1 MTESLNLIIYLIFF
15 IVLYL
20 LVCDCFLK
28 KKEEFYASQG
38 LKLLN
43 NCDKIQP
50 GGYFGNLPS
59 EPKKNQEHGEYVPL
73 YAMSHRE
80 KKHLFSVV
88 RPIIQKL
95 NKKVKLRFKLVD
107 VESFYQQVEENGN
120 KRLKLDVFIFETLNH
135 YHRRLLLDITLDYTI
150 HKIIVNHLTFTNA
163 KKLTPPDYQKSR
175 DVFFSERILTADN
188 KLADSHKKDA
198 IYGRGESKLAFNVV
212 DFDVHKVGLNDT
224 NFTSWVFP
232 QEYLNHLNDTL
243 PVWPCRDE
251 DFKWDTN
258 AVNLTQIGSNI
269 CQGINTSFQH
279 RNFMPKFN
287 PSMRQVDKDG
297 EYAWV
302 NHYYGRN
309 FSSGMTKSSE

>member
-1 MTESLNLIIYLIFF
+1 MVIK
-15 IVLYL
+15 
-20 LVCDCFLK
+20 D
-28 KKEEFYASQG
+28 
-38 LKLLN
+38 
-43 NCDKIQP
+43 
-50 GGYFGNLPS
+50 
-59 EPKKNQEHGEYVPL
+59 
-73 YAMSHRE
+73 
-80 KKHLFSVV
+80 
-88 RPIIQKL
+88 
-95 NKKVKLRFKLVD
+95 
-107 VESFYQQVEENGN
+107 
-120 KRLKLDVFIFETLNH
+120 LKLDVFIFETLNH

-150 HKIIVNHLTFTNA
+150 NKIIVNHLTFTNA
-163 KKLTPPDYQKSR
+163 KKLTPPDYQQSR
-175 DVFFSERILTADN
+175 DVFFSERILTEDN
-188 KLADSHKKDA
+188 KLADSQKKDA
-198 IYGRGESKLAFNVV
+198 IYGRGDSKLAFNVV
-212 DFDVHKVGLNDT
+212 DFDVQKIGLEDT

-279 RNFMPKFN
+279 RNFIPKFN

-309 FSSGMTKSSE
+309 FSSGITKS